1 MPVTAGT
8 IAAPAIAVAIC
19 EAATSQ
25 NACESRASAEATTV
39 QMPGMMT

>member
-8 IAAPAIAVAIC
+8 IAAPESAVATW

-25 NACESRASAEATTV
+25 KLCDSRMIPEATTV